1 MSGMPAVA
9 SVLYE
14 AHPRGDRGR
23 YRPSKRPH
31 TFLPDWL
38 RPQLRKRPDVTDQ
51 GEGWYMADFYLELSE
66 WELAHLLEYLGV
78 TAVDAW
84 EDGSPHS
91 PLSPVFDADDVRLE
105 VGGEPDEFRRVFE
118 AAKVTTIVPSGRYV
132 GEPVQST
139 PSQTFDRG

>member
-1 MSGMPAVA
+1 
-9 SVLYE
+9 
-14 AHPRGDRGR
+14 
-23 YRPSKRPH
+23 
-31 TFLPDWL
+31 
-38 RPQLRKRPDVTDQ
+38 
-51 GEGWYMADFYLELSE
+51 MADFYLELSE

-118 AAKVTTIVPSGRYV
+118 AAKVTTIVPPGRYV
-132 GEPVQST
+132 GEPAQST
-139 PSQTFDRG
+139 PSQTIRP